1 MAVNG
6 HISDST
12 AKKVTM
18 TSKCFHCYE
27 AVPTGVNLSV
37 EINHVTQPMC
47 CIGCQ
52 AVAQTIIDN
61 GLTQYYTVRTEPA
74 QKGQPLVPEQLQ
86 KNKLLDEAVLQS
98 EFIYQDKDCK
108 EAILTIDGISCAA
121 CAWLI
126 EMQLNKL
133 NGLVNISVNATSQR
147 ATVRWQDDK
156 VKLSEILLAIEHIG
170 YQALPFK
177 ANDAEIRNK
186 KQSKEFIK
194 RLGISGILMMQVM
207 MIAFGLYFG
216 AFSGMAEHN
225 KVYLRWVS
233 FILTIPIIFY
243 GAFPF
248 YTGAIKAIKAKRLSM
263 DVPVSIAIILA
274 FSASAWGT
282 ISEQGEVYFESV
294 SMFTFLLLIGKFLE
308 FRARSHA
315 AQVSAN
321 LLKLMPMTATKII
334 FSNDSSTV
342 NTDSSNNGATN
353 TPTPQNEKSLQRE
366 VMVAAKQLIRGDTVM
381 VKPGEVVPADG
392 VITAGSSQLNEAMLS
407 GEQLPISKTIND
419 SVFAGT
425 INGDGNI
432 MVQVK
437 QASSQSFLSQLI
449 RLSEQSQAH
458 KPKIAQLSDKIAQYF
473 VALILLTSIATAI
486 YWQQHMPEEAFWI
499 TLSVLVA
506 TCPCALSL
514 ATPTGLTCAT
524 TRLNR
529 AGIMIKGGHV
539 METMPEINCF
549 AFDKTGTL
557 TTGEFT
563 IGDIEL
569 LETATEHSREQVLAI
584 AAALEAHSE
593 HPIAKPFA
601 EYRDYHVTA
610 EQVKVHSGK
619 GVSGTINAIDYAI
632 GKYSWLE
639 KSSENKDND
648 QAINSSESI
657 STNEKANLKG
667 ASCVLMANNNVV
679 AVFHLVDKVREDA
692 FETLSILNEDNKT
705 LLLSGDSQLACDT
718 LTKTLPIHNALG
730 GLSAQDKMLQIQH
743 AQAQGYKVA
752 MTGDG
757 VNDSPVFGAAHASI
771 AMGCGAD
778 ITKSGADVILLNNK
792 MSSINTLVKVS
803 HRTRRIIIQNYLWA
817 FGYNA
822 IVLPLAVTGY
832 ITPYMAVIGMSTSS
846 ILVISNSLRLLKD

>member
-1 MAVNG
+1 
-6 HISDST
+6 
-12 AKKVTM
+12 M

-27 AVPTGVNLSV
+27 VVPPGINLSV
-37 EINHVTQPMC
+37 DIDHVQQPMC

-52 AVAQTIIDN
+52 AVAQTIVDN
-61 GLTQYYTVRTEPA
+61 GLTQYYAVRTEPA

-98 EFIYQDKDCK
+98 EFIYQDKGYK

-126 EMQLNKL
+126 EMQLDKL
-133 NGLVNISVNATSQR
+133 DGLRNINVNATSQR
-147 ATVRWQDDK
+147 ATVSWQDDT
-156 VKLSEILLAIEHIG
+156 VKLSDILAAIEHIG

-177 ANDAEIRNK
+177 ANEAEIRNK
-186 KQSKEFIK
+186 KQSKDFIK

-233 FILTIPIIFY
+233 FILTVPIIFY
-243 GAFPF
+243 GALPF
-248 YTGAIKAIKAKRLSM
+248 YTGAIKAIKARRLSM

-282 ISEQGEVYFESV
+282 FTEQGEVYFESV

-321 LLKLMPMTATKII
+321 LLKLMPMTATKVIV
-334 FSNDSSTV
+334 SNENSISSVDSI
-342 NTDSSNNGATN
+342 
-353 TPTPQNEKSLQRE
+353 KHHQRE
-366 VMVAAKQLIRGDTVM
+366 IMVAAKQLIPGDV
-381 VKPGEVVPADG
+381 VIIKPGEVVPADG
-392 VITAGSSQLNEAMLS
+392 VIITGISQLNEAMLS

-432 MVQVK
+432 TVQVK
-437 QASSQSFLSQLI
+437 QTSNQSFLSQLI

-486 YWQQHMPEEAFWI
+486 YWQQHMPAEAFWI

-514 ATPTGLTCAT
+514 ATPTALTCAT

-563 IGDIEL
+563 ISNVEL
-569 LETATEHSREQVLAI
+569 LESTPAHSRQQVLAI

-601 EYRDYHVTA
+601 EYRDYQVTA
-610 EQVKVHSGK
+610 AQVKVHSGK
-619 GVSGTINAIDYAI
+619 GISGTINAIEYAI
-632 GKYSWLE
+632 GKYTWLE
-639 KSSENKDND
+639 KDTDNLD
-648 QAINSSESI
+648 NAAD
-657 STNEKANLKG
+657 EKANLKG
-667 ASCVLMANNNVV
+667 ASCVLMANNKVI
-679 AVFHLVDKVREDA
+679 AIFHLVDKVREEA
-692 FETLSILNEDNKT
+692 FDTLTKLNKDNNT
-705 LLLSGDSQLACDT
+705 LLLSGDSQLACDR
-718 LTKTLPIHNALG
+718 LIKTLPVNSALG
-730 GLSAQDKMLQIQH
+730 GLSAQDKMLQIQQ

-757 VNDSPVFGAAHASI
+757 VNDSPVFGAAHVSI

-792 MSSINTLVKVS
+792 VSSINTLVKVS
-803 HRTRRIIIQNYLWA
+803 HKTRRIIIQNYLWA

-822 IVLPLAVTGY
+822 IVLPLAVSGY

-846 ILVISNSLRLLKD
+846 ILVISNSLRLLKE